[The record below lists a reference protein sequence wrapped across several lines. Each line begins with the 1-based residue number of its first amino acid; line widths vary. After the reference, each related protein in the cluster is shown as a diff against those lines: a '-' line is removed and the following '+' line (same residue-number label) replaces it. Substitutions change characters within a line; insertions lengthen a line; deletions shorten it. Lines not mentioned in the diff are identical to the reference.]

1 MNSLSKGKRHMPATH
16 TKVDNRMY
24 GSSVHPFH
32 SVGATGDSEAHCPA
46 CAMVDELIQELIR
59 KQLSQAKR
67 S

>member
-1 MNSLSKGKRHMPATH
+1 MPAPH
-16 TKVDNRMY
+16 IKVENRMY
-24 GSSVHPFH
+24 GSSAHPFH
-32 SVGATGDSEAHCPA
+32 AGATSESEAHCPA

>member
-1 MNSLSKGKRHMPATH
+1 
-16 TKVDNRMY
+16 MY

-32 SVGATGDSEAHCPA
+32 AGGAASESEAHCPA

>member
-1 MNSLSKGKRHMPATH
+1 MPATH

-24 GSSVHPFH
+24 GSSMHPFH
-32 SVGATGDSEAHCPA
+32 AEVASSESEAHCPA

-59 KQLSQAKR
+59 KQLNQAKR